1 MDYKKQILEKIEANT
16 EVVGII
22 GLGYVGLPLA
32 VNFAEAGVKTLGFD
46 KNPQKV
52 DSINHGQNYIGDIRD
67 AKLKEVVDN
76 VALSATTDFSRMVE
90 CDALLICVPT
100 PLDRFRKPDMSYIE
114 SACIEIGKNMKP
126 GTFISLESTT
136 YPTTTEDFMLPI
148 IEGASRENKH
158 LDVNRNKVEPE
169 QHDQP
174 DPSFLTT
181 SNYPDAN
188 VDSFEEQEQ
197 KSVWLSGQQG
207 QQEQQSGVHPE
218 PQSSATLTFQPSTL
232 NTFRHGTDFWLA
244 YSPER
249 VDPGNK
255 QFHTRNTPKVLGAMT
270 PDGLEIGEALY
281 KKAIDQIYPVSS
293 PRVAEMVKI
302 LENTYRLVNISL
314 INELAL
320 LAGKMDINIWEVIEA
335 AKTKPFG
342 FQAFYP
348 GPGIGGHCIPLDP
361 FYLEHIAKRYN
372 FDLSMIHAAG
382 HINMRMP
389 HYMYIKI
396 ATALNR
402 HKKAVN
408 GSTVLFLGVAYK
420 PNINDER
427 ESPALEI
434 MEIVAYKGGNVQYH
448 DPFIP
453 HVQTHYN
460 ESPDNQKIL
469 YSIDLTAE
477 ALARADV
484 VVLTTNHSAFDVKFI
499 QEHAN
504 MIVDLRNMIKEG
516 GEKVYKL

>member
-1 MDYKKQILEKIEANT
+1 MNNIQPILQKIDSNKEI
-16 EVVGII
+16 VGII

-32 VNFAEAGVKTLGFD
+32 VNFAEAGIKVIGFD
-46 KNPQKV
+46 KNPDKV
-52 DSINHGQNYIGDIRD
+52 DKINHGTNYIKDIRD
-67 AKLKEVVDN
+67 AVLREVVDN
-76 VALSATTDFSRMVE
+76 ITLSATTDFSRIKE

-100 PLDRFRKPDMSYIE
+100 PLDKFRKPDMSYIE
-114 SACIEIGKNMKP
+114 SACIDIGRYMKP

-148 IEGASRENKH
+148 IERESNFKH
-158 LDVNRNKVEPE
+158 GK
-169 QHDQP
+169 
-174 DPSFLTT
+174 
-181 SNYPDAN
+181 
-188 VDSFEEQEQ
+188 
-197 KSVWLSGQQG
+197 
-207 QQEQQSGVHPE
+207 
-218 PQSSATLTFQPSTL
+218 
-232 NTFRHGTDFWLA
+232 DFWLA

-255 QFHTRNTPKVLGAMT
+255 NFHTRNTPKVLGAMT
-270 PDGLEIGEALY
+270 NEGLEIGQALY
-281 KKAIDQIYPVSS
+281 TKAIDHIHPVSS

-361 FYLEHIAKRYN
+361 FYLEHIAKKYD

-396 ATALNR
+396 ATALNQ

-408 GSTVLFLGVAYK
+408 GSNILFMGVAYK
-420 PNINDER
+420 PNIDDER

-434 MEIVAYKGGNVQYH
+434 MDIVAHKRGTVYYYDPYINNVKTPNGLSFKSIALT
-448 DPFIP
+448 DDFI
-453 HVQTHYN
+453 QQM
-460 ESPDNQKIL
+460 DCI
-469 YSIDLTAE
+469 
-477 ALARADV
+477 
-484 VVLTTNHSAFDVKFI
+484 VLTTNHEIFDMKQVK
-499 QEHAN
+499 ENAPL
-504 MIVDLRNMIKEG
+504 IVDMRNMIKESN
-516 GEKVYKL
+516 EKTYKL

>member
-1 MDYKKQILEKIEANT
+1 MNHKEIILSKITANN
-16 EVVGII
+16 EIVGII

-46 KNPQKV
+46 KNPEKV
-52 DSINHGQNYIGDIRD
+52 DSINHGKNYIGDIRD
-67 AKLKEVVDN
+67 AVLREVVVDKLK
-76 VALSATTDFSRMVE
+76 LSATTDFTRMAE
-90 CDALLICVPT
+90 CDALIIAVPT
-100 PLDRFRKPDMSYIE
+100 PLDRFKKPDMSFIE
-114 SACIEIGKNMKP
+114 AACTDIGRYMKP

-136 YPTTTEDFMLPI
+136 YPTTTEEVMLPI
-148 IEGASRENKH
+148 IEENLKTNPH
-158 LDVNRNKVEPE
+158 FKAVIPNET
-169 QHDQP
+169 QHGEGSADNNSNSNFT
-174 DPSFLTT
+174 PSGG
-181 SNYPDAN
+181 
-188 VDSFEEQEQ
+188 
-197 KSVWLSGQQG
+197 LS
-207 QQEQQSGVHPE
+207 E
-218 PQSSATLTFQPSTL
+218 A
-232 NTFRHGTDFWLA
+232 FWLA

-255 QFHTRNTPKVLGAMT
+255 SFHTRNTPKVLGAMT
-270 PDGLEIGEALY
+270 PDGLEIGEVLY
-281 KKAIDQIYPVSS
+281 KKAIDHIHAVSS

-302 LENTYRLVNISL
+302 LENTYRLINISL

-320 LAGKMDINIWEVIEA
+320 LAGKMDINIWEVIDA

-361 FYLEHIAKRYN
+361 FYLEHIAKKYN
-372 FDLSMIHAAG
+372 FDLSMIHTAG

-408 GSTVLFLGVAYK
+408 GSKVLFLGVAYK

-434 MEIVAYKGGNVQYH
+434 MEIVEHKGGEVIYH

-453 HVQTHYN
+453 VARTHDGKAYHSVELTPQTLEN
-460 ESPDNQKIL
+460 
-469 YSIDLTAE
+469 
-477 ALARADV
+477 ADV
-484 VVLTTNHSAFDVKFI
+484 VVLTTNHAAFDVEFI
-499 QEHAN
+499 QQHSK
-504 MIVDLRNMIKEG
+504 MIVDMRNMVKESSD
-516 GEKVYKL
+516 KVYKL

>member
-1 MDYKKQILEKIEANT
+1 MDYKQQILNKISNNS

-32 VNFAEAGVKTLGFD
+32 VNFAQAGVKVIGFD
-46 KNPQKV
+46 KSEAKV
-52 DSINHGQNYIGDIRD
+52 NKINSGENYIKDIRD
-67 AKLKEVVDN
+67 AVLREVVDR
-76 VALSATTDFSRMVE
+76 VKLEATTDFTKMKE
-90 CDALLICVPT
+90 CDALIICVPT
-100 PLDRFRKPDMSYIE
+100 PLDKFRKPDMSYIE
-114 SACIEIGKNMKP
+114 ASCIAIGQNMKP

-148 IEGASRENKH
+148 IEKESAKNEYNRSTSGNNDNDDNNDNPDNPDNLTIPAS
-158 LDVNRNKVEPE
+158 P
-169 QHDQP
+169 
-174 DPSFLTT
+174 
-181 SNYPDAN
+181 A
-188 VDSFEEQEQ
+188 
-197 KSVWLSGQQG
+197 
-207 QQEQQSGVHPE
+207 
-218 PQSSATLTFQPSTL
+218 ATFQ
-232 NTFRHGTDFWLA
+232 HGTHFWLA

-255 QFHTRNTPKVLGAMT
+255 TFHTKNTPKVLGAMT
-270 PDGLEIGEALY
+270 PEGLEIGMALY
-281 KKAIDQIYPVSS
+281 KRAIDNIYPVSS

-361 FYLEHIAKRYN
+361 FYLEHIAKRFD

-402 HKKAVN
+402 YKKAVN
-408 GSTVLFLGVAYK
+408 GSNILFLGVAYK
-420 PNINDER
+420 PNIDDER
-427 ESPALEI
+427 ESPALDI
-434 MEIVAYKGGNVQYH
+434 MDTVIQKGGLVNYN
-448 DPFIP
+448 DPHIP
-453 HVQTHYN
+453 EVQTHHGN
-460 ESPDNQKIL
+460 TLKSV
-469 YSIDLTAE
+469 SLTAE
-477 ALARADV
+477 TLKNVDC
-484 VVLTTNHSAFDVKFI
+484 VVLTTNHDAFDIEFI
-499 QEHAN
+499 KEHAGL
-504 MIVDLRNMIKEG
+504 IVDMRNMVKESSDN
-516 GEKVYKL
+516 VYKL

>member
-1 MDYKKQILEKIEANT
+1 MDYKSQILNKIAENQ

-32 VNFAEAGVKTLGFD
+32 VNFAEAGVKTIGFD
-46 KNPQKV
+46 KNPAKV
-52 DSINHGQNYIGDIRD
+52 DSINHGKNYIDDIRD
-67 AKLKEVVDN
+67 AVLREVVEK
-76 VALSATTDFSRMVE
+76 VALCATTDFSRMAE

-114 SACIEIGKNMKP
+114 SACIEIGRHMKA

-136 YPTTTEDFMLPI
+136 YPTTTEGFMLPI
-148 IEGASRENKH
+148 IEKESGLKH
-158 LDVNRNKVEPE
+158 GD
-169 QHDQP
+169 
-174 DPSFLTT
+174 
-181 SNYPDAN
+181 
-188 VDSFEEQEQ
+188 
-197 KSVWLSGQQG
+197 
-207 QQEQQSGVHPE
+207 
-218 PQSSATLTFQPSTL
+218 
-232 NTFRHGTDFWLA
+232 DFWLA

-255 QFHTRNTPKVLGAMT
+255 SFHTRNTPKVLGALS
-270 PDGLEIGEALY
+270 PEGLEIGEALY
-281 KKAIDQIYPVSS
+281 KRAIDHIYPVSS

-320 LAGKMDINIWEVIEA
+320 LAGKMDINIWEVIDA

-361 FYLEHIAKRYN
+361 FYLEHIAKKYD

-408 GSTVLFLGVAYK
+408 GSSILFLGVAYK

-434 MEIVAYKGGNVQYH
+434 MDTVLHKGGVVSYH

-453 HVQTHYN
+453 SVKTNEGNRFESVDLNAQT
-460 ESPDNQKIL
+460 L
-469 YSIDLTAE
+469 E
-477 ALARADV
+477 AADA

-499 QEHAN
+499 QQHAK
-504 MIVDLRNMIKEG
+504 MVVDMRNMIKESA
-516 GEKVYKL
+516 ENVYKL